1 MTVLKRFPF
10 DWDQRVAN
18 LSRGGK
24 KFLVLKRRDFIALLA
39 SAVALWPASR
49 PLLARAQTTAATRR
63 IGVLSTLVEDTAESQ
78 RLMAVFTQRLA
89 ELGWSIGRDI
99 RIEQR
104 WSGGDNERLRSGAR
118 ELASLR
124 TDVVM
129 AITSPA
135 VAVLKQ
141 EAPAIPVV
149 FVGVSDP
156 VGSGFINSLPRP
168 GGNITG
174 FINLEGSLSGK
185 WLALLKEVVP
195 GLSHVGFIFNPEA
208 APFSGYYLR
217 TFEVAATAAAV
228 SAIAM
233 PVHDVGEI
241 ESAIAG
247 LRARPAGGFI
257 VMPDTFTTLHRARI
271 IALAARDRIPAVYPN
286 GVTAKLGGLIGYG
299 VDNVESVRGAASYV
313 DRLLKGTKAADLPV
327 QQPTKFELV
336 INVKTAKA
344 LGLDVP
350 PTLLALADEV
360 IE

>member
-1 MTVLKRFPF
+1 M
-10 DWDQRVAN
+10 
-18 LSRGGK
+18 
-24 KFLVLKRRDFIALLA
+24 KRRELIFLLGGA
-39 SAVALWPASR
+39 MAPMVAWPLA
-49 PLLARAQTTAATRR
+49 ARAQTVLAVRR
-63 IGVLSTLVEDTAESQ
+63 VGVLSTLIEDTAESR
-78 RLMAVFTQRLA
+78 RLMAVFIQGLG

-124 TDVVM
+124 TDVVL

-185 WLALLKEVVP
+185 WLELLKEIVP
-195 GLSHVGFIFNPEA
+195 GLTHAGFIFNPETA
-208 APFSGYYLR
+208 TFADYYLR
-217 TFEVAATAAAV
+217 AFEAAAAAV
-228 SAIAM
+228 AVTPMVM
-233 PVHDVGEI
+233 PVHDVGEV
-241 ESAIAG
+241 ERGVAQLSAQPTGG
-247 LRARPAGGFI
+247 LI
-257 VMPDTFTTLHRARI
+257 VMPDTFMTLHRARI
-271 IALAARDRIPAVYPN
+271 IALAARERLPVVYPN
-286 GVTAKLGGLIGYG
+286 GVTARQGGLIGYG
-299 VDNVESVRGAASYV
+299 IDNTESVHGAASYV
-313 DRLLKGTKAADLPV
+313 DRILKGAKPADLPV
-327 QQPTKFELV
+327 QTPTKFELV
-336 INVKTAKA
+336 INLKTAKA
-344 LGLDVP
+344 LGIEVP
-350 PTLLALADEV
+350 LTLLARADEV